1 MPIGILALIVYYN
14 TRKSEA
20 AKEVRNA
27 ARYERR
33 EDMEEM
39 ANAAEVIEKLAREA
53 ERLQLL
59 ELARSCKDLDEFIKK
74 LEAMTVN
81 K

>member
-1 MPIGILALIVYYN
+1 M
-14 TRKSEA
+14 
-20 AKEVRNA
+20 
-27 ARYERR
+27 
-33 EDMEEM
+33 DEM

-59 ELARSCKDLDEFIKK
+59 ELARSCKDLDELIKK
-74 LEAMTVN
+74 LESMTSS

>member
-1 MPIGILALIVYYN
+1 
-14 TRKSEA
+14 
-20 AKEVRNA
+20 
-27 ARYERR
+27 
-33 EDMEEM
+33 M

-59 ELARSCKDLDEFIKK
+59 EMARGCKDVSELIEK
-74 LEAMTVN
+74 LEALTAN

>member
-1 MPIGILALIVYYN
+1 ML
-14 TRKSEA
+14 
-20 AKEVRNA
+20 VRQRGTAPDTKGGRNV
-27 ARYERR
+27 
-33 EDMEEM
+33 DEM

-59 ELARSCKDLDEFIKK
+59 EMARGCKDLNELIEK
-74 LEAMTVN
+74 LEALTAN

>member
-1 MPIGILALIVYYN
+1 
-14 TRKSEA
+14 
-20 AKEVRNA
+20 
-27 ARYERR
+27 
-33 EDMEEM
+33 M

-59 ELARSCKDLDEFIKK
+59 EMARGCKDVNELIEK
-74 LEAMTVN
+74 LEALTAN

>member
-1 MPIGILALIVYYN
+1 MYYKDVRQSRTAL
-14 TRKSEA
+14 KKGSED
-20 AKEVRNA
+20 V
-27 ARYERR
+27 
-33 EDMEEM
+33 DEM

-59 ELARSCKDLDEFIKK
+59 ELARSCKDLDELVKK
-74 LEAMTVN
+74 LEAMTVS

>member
-1 MPIGILALIVYYN
+1 MKKAGNQSL
-14 TRKSEA
+14 TKGSE
-20 AKEVRNA
+20 
-27 ARYERR
+27 
-33 EDMEEM
+33 DIDEM

-59 ELARSCKDLDEFIKK
+59 ELARSCKDLDELVKK
-74 LEAMTVN
+74 LEAMTVS

>member
-1 MPIGILALIVYYN
+1 MKKAGNQSL
-14 TRKSEA
+14 TKGSE
-20 AKEVRNA
+20 
-27 ARYERR
+27 
-33 EDMEEM
+33 DIDEM

-59 ELARSCKDLDEFIKK
+59 ELARSCKDLDELVKK

>member
-1 MPIGILALIVYYN
+1 MD
-14 TRKSEA
+14 K
-20 AKEVRNA
+20 
-27 ARYERR
+27 
-33 EDMEEM
+33 M

-59 ELARSCKDLDEFIKK
+59 ELARNSKDLDELIKK
-74 LEAMTVN
+74 LEAMTAN

>member
-1 MPIGILALIVYYN
+1 MKKAGNQSL
-14 TRKSEA
+14 TKGSE
-20 AKEVRNA
+20 
-27 ARYERR
+27 Y
-33 EDMEEM
+33 MEEM

-59 ELARSCKDLDEFIKK
+59 ELARSCKDLDELIKK
-74 LEAMTVN
+74 LEAMTAN

>member
-1 MPIGILALIVYYN
+1 
-14 TRKSEA
+14 
-20 AKEVRNA
+20 
-27 ARYERR
+27 
-33 EDMEEM
+33 M

-59 ELARSCKDLDEFIKK
+59 EMARGGKDLNELIEK
-74 LEAMTVN
+74 LEALTAN

>member
-1 MPIGILALIVYYN
+1 MP
-14 TRKSEA
+14 
-20 AKEVRNA
+20 
-27 ARYERR
+27 
-33 EDMEEM
+33 
-39 ANAAEVIEKLAREA
+39 NAAEVIERLARES

-74 LEAMTVN
+74 LEAMTAS

>member
-1 MPIGILALIVYYN
+1 M
-14 TRKSEA
+14 
-20 AKEVRNA
+20 
-27 ARYERR
+27 
-33 EDMEEM
+33 DEM

-59 ELARSCKDLDEFIKK
+59 ELARNSKDLDELIKK
-74 LEAMTVN
+74 LEAMTAN